1 MMQRDYILRMIEE
14 MGKFLSRLIGLRK
27 QDLTEKGL
35 QELDDFLTA
44 HFKYST
50 DDLMAQGFVL
60 SLKKLEK
67 PMESYPDELGQLLFT
82 GAEMAL
88 DHHERS
94 KAQVLFQLASA
105 AYRLAEKNGKTY
117 RFNRMVE
124 MNAIREQLAL
134 MGIDS
139 QHL

>member
-1 MMQRDYILRMIEE
+1 MFQRDYILRMIEE

-27 QDLTEKGL
+27 QGFSKKGL
-35 QELDDFLTA
+35 QELDVFLKA
-44 HFKYST
+44 HFQQST
-50 DDLMAQGFVL
+50 DDLLARGYVL
-60 SLKKLEK
+60 SLKHLEK
-67 PMESYPDELGQLLFT
+67 SMESYPDELGQLLFS

-88 DHHERS
+88 ANNERS
-94 KAQVLFQLASA
+94 KAQVLYQIAWE

-117 RFNRMVE
+117 RFDRMVE

-139 QHL
+139 QL